1 MKSGAGIVI
10 FNSVNDI
17 GEDFEQYFC
26 VR

>member
-17 GEDFEQYFC
+17 GEDFEQYFY